1 MPHGPRRP
9 HLHEPCKIRAAE
21 KIVEKNVK
29 NQAFATYAPT
39 VDKGE
44 VVSSILLGSTRYTPD
59 RNNLVAP
66 ASSARAR
73 RDPGVRKDAGRRPA
87 TSRTSPH
94 VHPLWPQ
101 RNRQCKR
108 AHCALAASIF
118 TGCADECLRPAVVV
132 LQSVRNPNLRMG
144 PFENSTC
151 LLAMLPPS
159 PPHTRSAASARLRR

>member
-1 MPHGPRRP
+1 
-9 HLHEPCKIRAAE
+9 
-21 KIVEKNVK
+21 
-29 NQAFATYAPT
+29 
-39 VDKGE
+39 
-44 VVSSILLGSTRYTPD
+44 
-59 RNNLVAP
+59 VAP

-151 LLAMLPPS
+151 CSLLHPP
-159 PPHTRSAASARLRR
+159 PRGRRRARGSGAELFQFARRRGRPFFCLSWCPAQIQVRQGFV